1 VLAVDLAEAA
11 ALRGPLE
18 VGLDDLQRADP
29 SSLLT
34 LAAMARRLADSPVA
48 LLVCLRLRPR
58 SEELVW
64 ALDALEAPKARRLAL
79 GQLGEE
85 AVAQLVVD
93 ALAAQPGGKLLAQV
107 AAAGGNPLFITEL
120 LAALDHEGAIQTVN
134 GRAEVAEATCRSL
147 LDRTSDRSLEG
158 PARLLL
164 GGSWPRRDGCAAR
177 SGSWS
182 GCGGSRRSTTRC
194 GPPP

>member
-1 VLAVDLAEAA
+1 M
-11 ALRGPLE
+11 
-18 VGLDDLQRADP
+18 VGLDDLQWADP

-58 SEELVW
+58 SEELVR
-64 ALDALEAPKARRLAL
+64 ALDALEAPGARRLAL

-85 AVAQLVVD
+85 AVVQLVVD

-120 LAALDHEGAIQTVN
+120 LAALDHEG
-134 GRAEVAEATCRSL
+134 
-147 LDRTSDRSLEG
+147 
-158 PARLLL
+158 P
-164 GGSWPRRDGCAAR
+164 
-177 SGSWS
+177 
-182 GCGGSRRSTTRC
+182 SRR
-194 GPPP
+194 